1 MSEEFCLIHGY
12 EHMSLRQG
20 DFIPTCVMCELI
32 GDAVDE
38 RDAEIAR
45 LKAELQE
52 AREIIQQQL
61 GFPFGSAERARAF
74 LDKAGK

>member
-1 MSEEFCLIHGY
+1 MSKPLWE
-12 EHMSLRQG
+12 
-20 DFIPTCVMCELI
+20 DW
-32 GDAVDE
+32 E
-38 RDAEIAR
+38 RLCIEVER

-74 LDKAGK
+74 LDKEDRKAIKARFDGSPVYNDKERG

>member
-1 MSEEFCLIHGY
+1 MSKPLWE
-12 EHMSLRQG
+12 
-20 DFIPTCVMCELI
+20 DW
-32 GDAVDE
+32 E
-38 RDAEIAR
+38 RLCIEVER